1 MVNTRKEIDKGV
13 SMPRSKAELIDKK
26 QYPEFRKILLQHIEN
41 VKAELSYL
49 DQSRPPE
56 LSEEAQEEAAAIS
69 LKALDKRE
77 RQELEDIILAIEKM
91 DDGTYGTCDSCEE
104 PIGLARINFLPSVRY
119 CINCQTKLE
128 ERGKHKGSF

>member
-1 MVNTRKEIDKGV
+1 
-13 SMPRSKAELIDKK
+13 MPRIKSEPLDKK
-26 QYPEFRKILLQHIEN
+26 QYSEFRKILEDRRNTLLHHIEN

-77 RQELEDIILAIEKM
+77 RQELEDIILALEKM
-91 DDGTYGTCDSCEE
+91 DDETYGTCDSCEE
-104 PIGLARINFLPSVRY
+104 PISLARIKFLPSVRY
-119 CINCQTKLE
+119 CISCQTKLE
-128 ERGKHKGSF
+128 EKGKHKGSF